1 MGIISSRLELEKDNR
16 ILINVL
22 VSIRKIV
29 NDIIIDEPIQPLQD
43 ILDIITKV
51 LGDDDGYRNRD

>member
-1 MGIISSRLELEKDNR
+1 MGIISSRLELEKDN
-16 ILINVL
+16 ITLINSL

-51 LGDDDGYRNRD
+51 LGDDDGY

>member
-1 MGIISSRLELEKDNR
+1 MGIISSRLELEKDN
-16 ILINVL
+16 ITLINSL

-51 LGDDDGYRNRD
+51 LGDDDGYWNRD